1 MTTSPTPATRT
12 KVLLVDDHDLIRKG
26 LRHAFERDRQFEVVG
41 EAATAAEGVR
51 QAGALQPD
59 VVIMDLRLPDGS
71 GLEATRALRKSS
83 ASMGIVVLT
92 MYAGDDQLFGALEAG
107 ASAFVPKTAPAD
119 EVVAAARHAASSPS
133 AFTAADLAEAMKRRL
148 APSGPQLSPRE
159 GQVLRLL
166 ADGMSVAGIAKQLFV
181 SESTAKTHIS
191 KLYEKLGAANRAQAL
206 MTALRLGLLEAPDQP
221 GSRSR
226 ARGNRGSGAS
236 RAPAHSG
243 GPARAGPAPPSEDR
257 RGQPSSRGVSAGS
270 GTEPPEPGEDDLQTA
285 AAVPDL
291 RSPAGRIRD
300 RVPSAAVPAGCRPT
314 RPSGGRGAVVS
325 SGPPP
330 ASVLDVGSGGSP
342 SRSRNGHRSP
352 GGTPTDPADN
362 AHVPV

>member
-1 MTTSPTPATRT
+1 M
-12 KVLLVDDHDLIRKG
+12 LLVDDHDLIRKG

-41 EAATAAEGVR
+41 EAATAAEAVR

-83 ASMGIVVLT
+83 ATMGIVVLT

-148 APSGPQLSPRE
+148 APAGPQLSPRE

-206 MTALRLGLLEAPDQP
+206 MTALRLGP
-221 GSRSR
+221 
-226 ARGNRGSGAS
+226 ARGPGRAQVLTDPAQTRGPRPHRCGRGPFPCRHRTGAFGASRSGAS
-236 RAPAHSG
+236 RSG
-243 GPARAGPAPPSEDR
+243 ASRSGASRSGASRSGASRSGARAARSFEPLAGPNATRTLSRPGRRHPS
-257 RGQPSSRGVSAGS
+257 GP
-270 GTEPPEPGEDDLQTA
+270 
-285 AAVPDL
+285 
-291 RSPAGRIRD
+291 RD
-300 RVPSAAVPAGCRPT
+300 RGRRAIRP
-314 RPSGGRGAVVS
+314 VVWR
-325 SGPPP
+325 
-330 ASVLDVGSGGSP
+330 AL
-342 SRSRNGHRSP
+342 
-352 GGTPTDPADN
+352 
-362 AHVPV
+362 

>member
-1 MTTSPTPATRT
+1 MSTSPTPTTRT

-41 EAATAAEGVR
+41 EAATAAEAVR

-71 GLEATRALRKSS
+71 GLEATRALRKNS
-83 ASMGIVVLT
+83 ATMGIVVLT

-119 EVVAAARHAASSPS
+119 EVVAAARHAASAPS
-133 AFTAADLAEAMKRRL
+133 AFTAADLADAMKRRL
-148 APSGPQLSPRE
+148 APAGPQLSPRE

-206 MTALRLGLLEAPDQP
+206 MTALRGA
-221 GSRSR
+221 
-226 ARGNRGSGAS
+226 ARGTGRAEVLT
-236 RAPAHSG
+236 APAQPDGAH
-243 GPARAGPAPPSEDR
+243 PARRADR
-257 RGQPSSRGVSAGS
+257 RR
-270 GTEPPEPGEDDLQTA
+270 A
-285 AAVPDL
+285 ARYTSHPRQRPNAAL
-291 RSPAGRIRD
+291 RNAAIR
-300 RVPSAAVPAGCRPT
+300 PSAVATIPTVGAPAR
-314 RPSGGRGAVVS
+314 
-325 SGPPP
+325 
-330 ASVLDVGSGGSP
+330 
-342 SRSRNGHRSP
+342 
-352 GGTPTDPADN
+352 
-362 AHVPV
+362 